1 MKLKRIDIVF
11 IFLFIIITIV
21 SIDFIIN
28 ESHREIIENISK
40 YPPFQ
45 DLPSGLIIT
54 FLVCLIGNI
63 LPIPTPYT
71 FVVCYS
77 SLPFLQM
84 NLFIP
89 IIVAFIASLGCMIGE
104 IGGYVVGRGA
114 SAFISEEKSR
124 NLKKYQLFLIEHP
137 RFAPLLIFIFGLTP
151 LNDDFITIPLGII
164 KYSFLKTIFWCW
176 LGKLGLMLIFS
187 YNFFNLCGLLGG
199 ESWILSILSLYLII
213 IFMYILIKIDLLDFF
228 KNLIEKKTKI
238 RKKSENLE

>member
-11 IFLFIIITIV
+11 IVLLIIITIV
-21 SIDFIIN
+21 SIDFILN
-28 ESHREIIENISK
+28 ESHQEFIENISK

-45 DLPSGLIIT
+45 DLASALFIT
-54 FLVCLIGNI
+54 FLICLIGNLI
-63 LPIPTPYT
+63 PIPTPYT
-71 FVVCYS
+71 FVVCFS

-84 NLFIP
+84 NPFIP
-89 IIVAFIASLGCMIGE
+89 IVVAFIASLGCMIGE

-114 SAFISEEKSR
+114 SVLISEERSQ

-137 RFAPLLIFIFGLTP
+137 RTAPLLIFIFGLTP

-187 YNFFNLCGLLGG
+187 YNLLNICSLLGG
-199 ESWILSILSLYLII
+199 DDWILSIVSLYLII
-213 IFMYILIKIDLLDFF
+213 IFMYIMIKIDLLDFF
-228 KNLIEKKTKI
+228 KNLVEKKNKDY
-238 RKKSENLE
+238 KKE

>member
-1 MKLKRIDIVF
+1 MKLKLIDIVF
-11 IFLFIIITIV
+11 IFLLIIISIV

-28 ESHREIIENISK
+28 DSHREIIKNISR

-45 DLPSGLIIT
+45 DITSGLIIT
-54 FLVCLIGNI
+54 FFVCLIGNV

-71 FVVCYS
+71 FVVCFS

-89 IIVAFIASLGCMIGE
+89 IIVAFIASLGCMVGE
-104 IGGYVVGRGA
+104 IGGYVIGRGA
-114 SAFISEEKSR
+114 SAIISEEKSR
-124 NLKKYQLFLIEHP
+124 TLKKYQLFLIEHP
-137 RFAPLLIFIFGLTP
+137 RTAPLLIFIFGLTP

-187 YNFFNLCGLLGG
+187 YNLLNICSLLGG
-199 ESWILSILSLYLII
+199 EDWILSIISLYLII
-213 IFMYILIKIDLLDFF
+213 VFMYIMIKIDLLDFF

-238 RKKSENLE
+238 NKKSENLD

>member
-1 MKLKRIDIVF
+1 MKLRRIDIVF
-11 IFLFIIITIV
+11 TFLLIIITIV

-45 DLPSGLIIT
+45 DLASGLFIT
-54 FLVCLIGNI
+54 FLICLIGNV

-71 FVVCYS
+71 FVVCFS

-84 NLFIP
+84 NPFIP

-104 IGGYVVGRGA
+104 IGGYIVGRGA
-114 SAFISEEKSR
+114 SAFISEERSQT
-124 NLKKYQLFLIEHP
+124 LKKYQLFLIEHP
-137 RFAPLLIFIFGLTP
+137 TTAPLLIFIFGLTP

-187 YNFFNLCGLLGG
+187 YNLFNICSLLGG
-199 ESWILSILSLYLII
+199 ESWILSITSLYLII
-213 IFMYILIKIDLLDFF
+213 IVMYILIKIDLLSFF
-228 KNLIEKKTKI
+228 RNLVEKRNKN
-238 RKKSENLE
+238 